1 MIDSLRTESSRFSS
15 CHLAYGSV
23 AVQYD
28 AATYSSTREAL
39 RHGGATAKVTD
50 FGLARHMAHGGHASN
65 ARQGTP
71 FFMAPEVATSG
82 RLHTASDV
90 YAFGVIMWELMM
102 GCPVYLDRCVIQ
114 IPFKVN
120 AS

>member
-1 MIDSLRTESSRFSS
+1 MS
-15 CHLAYGSV
+15 
-23 AVQYD
+23 VQYD
-28 AATYSSTREAL
+28 AATCSGTRGAL
-39 RHGGATAKVTD
+39 RNGCATAKVTD

-102 GCPVYLDRCVIQ
+102 GCPVYHDRYGSRNLENLGSTCTCAGV
-114 IPFKVN
+114 FGT
-120 AS
+120 S